1 MDTFSPGEKL
11 DDGITQEL
19 QPLVVIDPGMGGGNE
34 GGGGKRARF
43 KVRGRISEEDDNQQ
57 MNQPQNEIAVG
68 GAYLEG
74 EGSSWPR
81 RDMMLISVLIP
92 VKRRRSQGG
101 VGGGQRDRNV
111 SPFFLMY
118 MWWTFLSPY
127 LGWRIPQLDSE
138 LRAWSGFMPKLR

>member
-1 MDTFSPGEKL
+1 
-11 DDGITQEL
+11 
-19 QPLVVIDPGMGGGNE
+19 MG
-34 GGGGKRARF
+34 
-43 KVRGRISEEDDNQQ
+43 V
-57 MNQPQNEIAVG
+57 
-68 GAYLEG
+68 AYLEG

-92 VKRRRSQGG
+92 VKRRRRSQGG
-101 VGGGQRDRNV
+101 VEGGQRDRNV